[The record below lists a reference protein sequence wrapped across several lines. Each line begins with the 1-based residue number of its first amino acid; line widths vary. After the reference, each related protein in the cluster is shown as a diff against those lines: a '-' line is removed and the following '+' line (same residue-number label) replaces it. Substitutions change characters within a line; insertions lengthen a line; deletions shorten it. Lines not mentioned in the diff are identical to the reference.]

1 MLRVLF
7 FLILLSQCQ
16 LALAEKYAVVV
27 SRNVQLDVLDQNKV
41 KDIFLKKRSFGG
53 STRLVPVN
61 LLGDEPV
68 RRVFEEKI
76 LHMQRDEL
84 NRYWISNHFQGISP
98 PTTQASLPSIK
109 LFIKKVDGAI
119 GYLPIEM
126 VNEELK
132 IIHEF

>member
-1 MLRVLF
+1 MLRAIFL
-7 FLILLSQCQ
+7 LILLVQCQ
-16 LALAEKYAVVV
+16 LVLAEKYAVVV

-41 KDIFLKKRSFGG
+41 KDIFLKKRNFGG
-53 STRLVPVN
+53 SIRLVPVN

-76 LHMQRDEL
+76 LRMQRDEL

-109 LFIKKVDGAI
+109 LFVEKVDGAI

-132 IIHEF
+132 IVHEF

>member
-1 MLRVLF
+1 MLRA
-7 FLILLSQCQ
+7 ILLMVLLVQCQ
-16 LALAEKYAVVV
+16 LVLAEKYAVVV
-27 SRNVQLDVLDQNKV
+27 SRNVQLDRLDENKV
-41 KDIFLKKRSFGG
+41 KDIFLKKRNFGG
-53 STRLVPVN
+53 AIRLIPVN

-68 RRVFEEKI
+68 RREFEEKI
-76 LHMQRDEL
+76 LGMQRDEL

-109 LFIKKVDGAI
+109 RFVEKVDGAI

-132 IIHEF
+132 VVHEF